1 MYYTENINTE
11 DFDLALVFSRNPT
24 SWKGILPNYCI
35 FSEKE
40 SDLESV
46 FDSMVQRQ
54 MLLSIASKMDEKPF
68 ESLLIIADKVSW
80 FPPVFPDEQSFRA
93 FGELQI
99 TVHKSAPG
107 PFRGRD
113 LFKKVWKTVMK
124 ESN

>member
-11 DFDLALVFSRNPT
+11 DFDLVLVFSRHSS

-35 FSEKE
+35 FDEKE

-54 MLLSIASKMDEKPF
+54 MLLSMMSKLDEKPF
-68 ESLLIIADKVSW
+68 ESLLIIADKVRW
-80 FPPVFPDEQSFRA
+80 NPPVFPDERSFRA
-93 FGELQI
+93 FDELQI
-99 TVHKSAPG
+99 TVHKSEPS

-113 LFKKVWKTVMK
+113 LFKKVWKAVTK
-124 ESN
+124 ESS